1 MNLVWSTFYGNEK
14 WFNCKQ
20 ERLKGRVN
28 DSAIWV
34 NGTGISLKQTVF
46 KMLILGKFEGMMV
59 RDKFCRQIGSL
70 GTQFFFYAL
79 TNKQKKVEAKGI

>member
-1 MNLVWSTFYGNEK
+1 
-14 WFNCKQ
+14 
-20 ERLKGRVN
+20 
-28 DSAIWV
+28 
-34 NGTGISLKQTVF
+34 
-46 KMLILGKFEGMMV
+46 MLILGKFEGMMV